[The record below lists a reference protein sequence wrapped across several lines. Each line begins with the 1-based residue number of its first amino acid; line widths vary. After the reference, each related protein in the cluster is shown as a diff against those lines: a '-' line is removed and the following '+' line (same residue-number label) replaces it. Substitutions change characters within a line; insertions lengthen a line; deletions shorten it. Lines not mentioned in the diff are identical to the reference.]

1 MNTTIRT
8 AGVRLGLATAMLSIS
23 TLALA
28 EKLEL
33 KTDMQKASYAIGQQ
47 IAAGIKRQGV
57 DVDVETLKTS
67 LVDGLNG
74 KESALTPQEMQK
86 AMLSLQSQMQEKQKA
101 LAAKNK
107 KAGEDFLKANKSKK
121 GVKTTK
127 SGLQYTI
134 TKEGSGKSPKPTD
147 TVKVHYK
154 GSLIDGTEFDSSYK
168 RNAPAE
174 FPLNGVIPGWTEG
187 IPLMKTGGKATL
199 FVPSALAYGEAGRP
213 GIPPNS
219 VLVFDVELLEIK

>member
-8 AGVRLGLATAMLSIS
+8 AGVRLGLATALLSLTS
-23 TLALA
+23 LAIA
-28 EKLEL
+28 EKQEL
-33 KTDMQKASYAIGQQ
+33 KTDVQKASYAIGQQ

-57 DVDVETLKTS
+57 DVDVDALKTS
-67 LVDGLNG
+67 LVDGLSG
-74 KESALTPQEMQK
+74 KESQLSPEEMQK

-101 LAAKNK
+101 MATKNK
-107 KAGEDFLKANKSKK
+107 AAGEAFLKANKTKD
-121 GVKTTK
+121 GVKSTK
-127 SGLQYTI
+127 SGLQYKV
-134 TKEGSGKSPKPTD
+134 TKEGSGTSPKATD

-154 GSLIDGTEFDSSYK
+154 GTLIDGSEFDSSYK

-187 IPLMKTGGKATL
+187 IPLMKTGGKTT
-199 FVPSALAYGEAGRP
+199 FYVPSALAYGEAGRP

-219 VLVFDVELLEIK
+219 VLVFEVELLEIK

>member
-101 LAAKNK
+101 LATKNK